1 MKIFLYILMM
11 LAVGALTPFQAT
23 INARIGTLLQH
34 PFYATLTNFV
44 VGLATVL
51 LLLAV
56 LRPEIPSIK
65 QVSAM
70 PPYLY
75 LGGLIGVLLVT
86 SLTIA
91 IPRIGATN
99 ALMALLV
106 GQMVFAVVIDHN
118 GWMGVPENALSLS
131 RVVGAGFLLTGL
143 YLVQRTG

>member
-11 LAVGALTPFQAT
+11 LVVGALTPFQAT
-23 INARIGTLLQH
+23 MNARIGTLLQH

-44 VGLATVL
+44 VGLAAVLVL
-51 LLLAV
+51 LLL
-56 LRPEIPSIK
+56 LRPEIPSLR
-65 QVSAM
+65 QVASL

-75 LGGLIGVLLVT
+75 LGGLIGVMLVT
-86 SLTIA
+86 SLVIA

-106 GQMVFAVVIDHN
+106 GQMLLAVLIDHN
-118 GWMGVPENALSLS
+118 GWMGVPENAISLS
-131 RVVGAGFLLTGL
+131 RIIGAGFLLTGL